1 MPDVMESPFPKTLL
15 VIPVSDGSR
24 ALRTVVES
32 AMEQGLPLLLVDSEG
47 DDGDLALIADLQVE
61 RLRLVAGL
69 GKGRALVAGAALAK
83 EQGYG
88 AILTVDANGEYDP
101 ADARL
106 LLDAARTSWPAIVIG
121 SYVTGFADME
131 GSGPPGKDFSGF
143 WVRLECGQS
152 IPDTRSGFRL
162 YPVDFLTS
170 RHFFSRGRGFEVET
184 LVRGAWAGLPLLP
197 VKVPAGRLPAAENDL
212 HLNKFRDT
220 LSIVFLHTM
229 LLTRSLLPWPHRRI
243 VPKRA
248 AENPWSL
255 LSEPLRFFR
264 LLCRE
269 HASAV
274 ELAAA
279 SWVGIFIGALPII
292 PFGIVTIVYVN
303 HKLHL
308 NKLAGVAASN
318 VCVFPFVPFLC
329 VEVGHFLRFGS
340 FWSEFNRQ
348 TLLHEIHYR
357 LWEWLLGALVVGPLI
372 GLVGALLTYIL
383 VRYLRSALGKKKM
396 ECVKGKV

>member
-1 MPDVMESPFPKTLL
+1 MPDFMESPFPRTLL
-15 VIPVSDGSR
+15 VVPVSGRSR
-24 ALRTVVES
+24 ALRPVVES
-32 AMEQGLPLLLVDSEG
+32 AMEQGLPVLLVDSEG

-61 RLRLVAGL
+61 RLRLAAGQ
-69 GKGRALVAGAALAK
+69 GTGRTLLAWAALAK

-88 AILTVDANGEYDP
+88 AILTVDAGVECDP
-101 ADARL
+101 AHVRL

-121 SYVTGFADME
+121 ANVTESADME
-131 GSGPPGKDFSGF
+131 GPRPPGRDFSAF

-152 IPDTRSGFRL
+152 IPETRSGLRL

-170 RHFFSRGRGFEVET
+170 RKFFARGRGLEVET

-197 VKVPAGRLPAAENDL
+197 VKVPAVSLPAAGKD
-212 HLNKFRDT
+212 HLPLEFKDRLNT
-220 LSIVFLHTM
+220 VLLHTL
-229 LLTRSLLPWPHRRI
+229 LLTRSLLPWPHRRM

-248 AENPWSL
+248 NEDPRTILA
-255 LSEPLRFFR
+255 EPLRFFR

-348 TLLHEIHYR
+348 TMLHEIHYR
-357 LWEWLLGALVVGPLI
+357 LGEWLLGALLVGPLI
-372 GLVGALLTYIL
+372 GFAGALLTYIL
-383 VRYLRSALGKKKM
+383 VQYLRSTSGRKKSA
-396 ECVKGKV
+396 CA

>member
-1 MPDVMESPFPKTLL
+1 MPDYIESPFPKTLL
-15 VIPVSDGSR
+15 VIPVSGRSR

-32 AMEQGLPLLLVDSEG
+32 AMGQGLPLLLVDSEG
-47 DDGDLALIADLQVE
+47 DDGDLALIADLHVE
-61 RLRLVAGL
+61 RLRLEAGL

-83 EQGYG
+83 EQGYE
-88 AILTVDANGEYDP
+88 AILTVDAEGEYDP

-106 LLDAARTSWPAIVIG
+106 LLDAAGTSWPAIVIG
-121 SYVTGFADME
+121 TGQ
-131 GSGPPGKDFSGF
+131 GSRPPSKDYSAF

-152 IPDTRSGFRL
+152 LPDTRSGFRL

-170 RHFFSRGRGFEVET
+170 RHFFASGLGFRVET
-184 LVRGAWAGLPLLP
+184 LVRGGWAGLPLLS
-197 VKVPAGRLPAAENDL
+197 VKVPAGHLPAAGKNLLPHKFMDN
-212 HLNKFRDT
+212 LN
-220 LSIVFLHTM
+220 IIFLHTF

-243 VPKRA
+243 VPKTA
-248 AENPWSL
+248 AEHPWSL
-255 LSEPLRFFR
+255 LAEPLRFFR

-269 HASAV
+269 HASAI

-318 VCVFPFVPFLC
+318 VCVFPFIPFLC
-329 VEVGHFLRFGS
+329 VEVGHFLRFGY

-348 TLLHEIHYR
+348 TMLHEIHYR
-357 LWEWLLGALVVGPLI
+357 LWEWLLGALVVGPVI
-372 GLVGALLTYIL
+372 GFAGALLTYIL
-383 VRYLRSALGKKKM
+383 VQYLRSTPGRKKR
-396 ECVKGKV
+396 ECV

>member
-1 MPDVMESPFPKTLL
+1 MESPFPKTLL
-15 VIPVSDGSR
+15 VIPVCGHSR
-24 ALRTVVES
+24 ALRPVVEH
-32 AMEQGLPLLLVDSEG
+32 AMEQGLPVLLVDPNS
-47 DDGDLALIADLQVE
+47 DDGDLALIANLPVGN
-61 RLRLVAGL
+61 LRLTAGR

-88 AILTVDANGEYDP
+88 AILAFDADGQHDP
-101 ADARL
+101 AHVGL

-121 SYVTGFADME
+121 TSVPETADIQD
-131 GSGPPGKDFSGF
+131 SRPPSRDFSAF
-143 WVRLECGQS
+143 WVRLECGHS
-152 IPDTRSGFRL
+152 LPDTRSGFRL

-170 RHFFSRGRGFEVET
+170 RHFFASGRGFGVET
-184 LVRGAWAGLPLLP
+184 LVRGAWAGLPLLT
-197 VKVPAGRLPAAENDL
+197 VKVPTGRLPAAENDIL
-212 HLNKFRDT
+212 LNKFRDT
-220 LSIVFLHTM
+220 LRIVFLHT
-229 LLTRSLLPWPHRRI
+229 LLLIRSLLPWPHSRI
-243 VPKRA
+243 VPKTA
-248 AENPWSL
+248 TENPWSL
-255 LSEPLRFFR
+255 LTEPLRFFR

-269 HASAV
+269 HASAI

-329 VEVGHFLRFGS
+329 VEVGYFLRFGS

-348 TLLHEIHYR
+348 TMLHEIHYR
-357 LWEWLLGALVVGPLI
+357 LWEWLLGALVVGPII
-372 GLVGALLTYIL
+372 GFAGALLTYML
-383 VRYLRSALGKKKM
+383 VRYLRSTPGKKSWM
-396 ECVKGKV
+396 SL

>member
-1 MPDVMESPFPKTLL
+1 MPDSVSSPFPRVLL
-15 VIPVSDGSR
+15 VIPESSR
-24 ALRTVVES
+24 SGELRTVVES
-32 AMEQGLPLLLVDSEG
+32 AIEQGLPLLLVGSE
-47 DDGDLALIADLQVE
+47 GDLALLANPQVE
-61 RLRLVAGL
+61 CLRLSRGRE
-69 GKGRALVAGAALAK
+69 KGRALVAGAALAR

-88 AILTVDANGEYDP
+88 AILTVDADGLYDP
-101 ADARL
+101 ADSRL
-106 LLDAARTSWPAIVIG
+106 LLDAAMNSWPAIVIG
-121 SYVTGFADME
+121 TAVTKSAVME
-131 GSGPPGKDFSGF
+131 ESRPFGIDFSAF
-143 WVRLECGQS
+143 LVRLECGRS
-152 IPDTRSGFRL
+152 IPDVRSGFRL

-170 RHFFSRGRGFEVET
+170 RNFIARGRGFEVET
-184 LVRGAWAGLPLLP
+184 LVRGAWAGLPLLS
-197 VKVPAGRLPAAENDL
+197 VQVPAGPLPAAKNNSLL
-212 HLNKFRDT
+212 HNFWDSLNT
-220 LSIVFLHTM
+220 LLLHAL

-243 VPKRA
+243 VPKTA
-248 AENPWSL
+248 TENPWSL

-269 HASAV
+269 HASAG

-340 FWSEFNRQ
+340 FWSDFNRQ
-348 TLLHEIHYR
+348 TMLHEVHYR
-357 LWEWLLGALVVGPLI
+357 LWEWLLGALVVGPII
-372 GLVGALLTYIL
+372 GFAGALLTYLL
-383 VRYLRSALGKKKM
+383 VRYLRSTPGRKKSDY
-396 ECVKGKV
+396 V

>member
-1 MPDVMESPFPKTLL
+1 MPDSIESPFPKTLL
-15 VIPVSDGSR
+15 VIPVSGRNR
-24 ALRTVVES
+24 ALRAVVES

-61 RLRLVAGL
+61 RLRLAAGL

-88 AILTVDANGEYDP
+88 AILTVDADGEYDP
-101 ADARL
+101 ADVRL
-106 LLDAARTSWPAIVIG
+106 LLDTARISWPAIVIG
-121 SYVTGFADME
+121 TNVTESADIQD
-131 GSGPPGKDFSGF
+131 SRPPSRDFPGF

-152 IPDTRSGFRL
+152 IPDPTSVFRL

-170 RHFFSRGRGFEVET
+170 RHFFASGRGFEVET
-184 LVRGAWAGLPLLP
+184 LVRGAWAGLPLLS
-197 VKVPAGRLPAAENDL
+197 VKVPARRMPAAGKDL
-212 HLNKFRDT
+212 LSHRFMDSLN
-220 LSIVFLHTM
+220 IVLLHTL

-243 VPKRA
+243 VPKPA
-248 AENPWSL
+248 TEDPWSL

-269 HASAV
+269 HASAI

-348 TLLHEIHYR
+348 TMLHEIHYR

-372 GLVGALLTYIL
+372 GFAVALLTYIL
-383 VRYLRSALGKKKM
+383 VQYLRSTPVRKKR
-396 ECVKGKV
+396 ECV

>member
-1 MPDVMESPFPKTLL
+1 MESPFPKTLL
-15 VIPVSDGSR
+15 VIPVCGHSR
-24 ALRTVVES
+24 ALRPVVES
-32 AMEQGLPLLLVDSEG
+32 AMEQGLPVLLVDSNG
-47 DDGDLALIADLQVE
+47 DDGDLALIANLQVE
-61 RLRLVAGL
+61 RLRLTADL
-69 GKGRALVAGAALAK
+69 GKGRALLAGATLAK

-88 AILTVDANGEYDP
+88 AILAFDADGQYDP

-121 SYVTGFADME
+121 TSVTESADMQ
-131 GSGPPGKDFSGF
+131 GSSPPSRDFSCF

-152 IPDTRSGFRL
+152 LPDTRSGFRL

-170 RHFFSRGRGFEVET
+170 RHFFASGRGFGVET
-184 LVRGAWAGLPLLP
+184 LVRGAWAGLPLLS
-197 VKVPAGRLPAAENDL
+197 VKVPTGRLPAAEKDL
-212 HLNKFRDT
+212 IPHRFMDNLNT
-220 LSIVFLHTM
+220 VLLHCL

-243 VPKRA
+243 VPKTA
-248 AENPWSL
+248 AEIPWPL
-255 LSEPLRFFR
+255 LTEPLRFFR

-279 SWVGIFIGALPII
+279 SWVGIFIGSLPII
-292 PFGIVTIVYVN
+292 PFGIIAIVYVN

-329 VEVGHFLRFGS
+329 VEVGHFLRFGF
-340 FWSEFNRQ
+340 FWCEFNRQ
-348 TLLHEIHYR
+348 TMIHEIHYR

-372 GLVGALLTYIL
+372 GFAGALLTYIL
-383 VRYLRSALGKKKM
+383 VQYLRSTPGKM
-396 ECVKGKV
+396 